1 VAAESRTCTNCHNQ
15 QSIGDFCAH
24 CGARLPGGPGLPGGS
39 SPLRRLFDFS
49 FQSYVTHDSMRT
61 IFVTTLSLLALYWLL
76 ALIFGIVAA
85 AEANAFWCIVIFSS
99 FLLVSLMIIW
109 TRIMMELTM
118 TVSKIRED
126 LERTTEEKVASAATP
141 KAKK

>member
-1 VAAESRTCTNCHNQ
+1 VAGESSTCTNCGNQ
-15 QSIGDFCAH
+15 QSLGGYCAR
-24 CGARLPGGPGLPGGS
+24 CGARLPGASAAIGIG

-49 FQSYVTHDSMRT
+49 FQGYVTRDSLRT
-61 IFVTTLSLLALYWLL
+61 IFVTTLFLLALFWLL
-76 ALIFGIVAA
+76 ALIFGIIAA

-118 TVSKIRED
+118 TVAKIRED
-126 LERTTEEKVASAATP
+126 LERAAEEGKGESAP
-141 KAKK
+141 SKGKK

>member
-1 VAAESRTCTNCHNQ
+1 VAGDSRTCTNCGDQ
-15 QSIGDFCAH
+15 QSIGNFCAK
-24 CGARLPGGPGLPGGS
+24 CGARLQGAAAVPGVPG
-39 SPLRRLFDFS
+39 PLRKLFDFS
-49 FQSYVTHDSMRT
+49 FQGYITRDSLRT
-61 IFVTTLSLLALYWLL
+61 IFVTTLFLLTLYWLL
-76 ALIFGIVAA
+76 ALIFGIIAA

-99 FLLVSLMIIW
+99 FFLVSLMIIW

-126 LERTTEEKVASAATP
+126 MEKAAEERAAETAAP